1 MRARAFGLQIR
12 NALKARTQT
21 RVEQLLELVQL
32 NGMGD
37 RYPSQLSGGQRQR
50 VALAPQHR
58 FDSIHFGSG
67 FDRLQP
73 KRPEILSNLSI
84 GTEVLT

>member
-37 RYPSQLSGGQRQR
+37 RYPFQLSGGQRQR

-58 FDSIHFGSG
+58 
-67 FDRLQP
+67 LQ
-73 KRPEILSNLSI
+73 I
-84 GTEVLT
+84 

>member
-37 RYPSQLSGGQRQR
+37 RYPFQLSGGQRQR

-58 FDSIHFGSG
+58 FDLTQYISV
-67 FDRLQP
+67 Q
-73 KRPEILSNLSI
+73 
-84 GTEVLT
+84 VLTDCNPSDQKFLVI